1 MSYFSDNY
9 TNLRYPLGDPGL
21 REAQAGA
28 IHAIAAHFTISTD
41 PALVVMPTGSGKT
54 AVLLAAPFAL
64 RATRALIITPSRLV
78 REQTAEGA
86 GDLGVLKR
94 AGVLADQLQLPK
106 VFEIESKC
114 SAADWEKLRDYD
126 FVVAT
131 PNCTSP
137 EIDGIAKPP
146 IDLFDVILFDEA
158 HHAAAAT
165 WSGLLDHFAKSRRI
179 LFTATPY
186 RRDKQLIRARS
197 IYTYPLRKAFEDKIF
212 GKVNFVP
219 VQPANGAAFDVVIAQ
234 KTEEIF
240 RQDRA
245 AGLAHVVMVRTD
257 SKTRAEELKKIYE
270 QSTGLRLQLIHSGHS
285 AAFVKRT
292 IEHLREGTV
301 LDGTA
306 PATALDGIVCVN
318 MMGEGFDFP
327 FLKIAAIHAPHQS
340 LAVTLQFIGRFARTS
355 ARNIGEASFVAV
367 PEEIGGEA
375 EELFHEGAVWSEIV
389 PNLSEA
395 RVAHEQHVREV
406 IETFK
411 KVKAHREEE
420 SDLEFELG
428 TIKPFCHVKVFKVD
442 DFAGFDSI
450 PRVPKNFNI
459 IQYDINEDHHCS
471 ILLLKEQIRPRW
483 TDYEELSKVE
493 YDFVLT
499 FHNEASGHLFIC
511 SSRRASL
518 ALYDSVGE
526 HYSNG
531 THALLSLH
539 EVNRVLH
546 DLKQAK
552 LFQVGMKN
560 SVTSNYAESYQTKMG
575 SNLRNAV
582 SDTDGRLFHRGHVY
596 LKGEDQGKS
605 VTIGYS
611 SGSKI
616 WSNST
621 LRVAEIIA
629 WCKTVGTKLIRTDPV
644 ITNTGLDHLGVGES
658 LTSLPEDVIA
668 VEWNDDVYKY
678 SVEANGPNVSN
689 FQLHDIGL
697 AVLIRA
703 AGSLKIQL
711 SFSSAPLD
719 LELKVEQ
726 GRIVCTEN
734 PSFDQYTITRKDE
747 TCPFKTYV
755 KEHPFNIYLSDFSRI
770 SHGALFRSNANTD
783 GDFSAE
789 CLVPENWTSNNIDI
803 TKEFAPPGATGVD
816 NSIHGFL
823 TRKLPATQVRVVIYD
838 HGTGEIG
845 DFLTMNENSSMV
857 EFSVYHCKGSEEST
871 PGQRVG
877 DIYEVAGQVVK
888 SLVWLRTPEALKRKI
903 RERLQKGSTF
913 LKGDWNALRLLFEAA
928 STKPLE
934 FSIYFVQPGL
944 SAANL
949 AEKLTKPMAAARDF
963 VARSCNGK
971 VRFMISP

>member
-9 TNLRYPLGDPGL
+9 TSLKYPIGNPGL

-54 AVLLAAPFAL
+54 AVLLAAPFAI
-64 RATRALIITPSRLV
+64 RANRALIITPSRLV
-78 REQTAEGA
+78 REQIAQGA
-86 GDLGVLKR
+86 GDLRVLRR
-94 AGVLADQLQLPK
+94 AGVLADQLQLPR
-106 VFEIESKC
+106 VFEVESKC
-114 SAADWEKLRDYD
+114 SAADWEKFRNCD

-137 EIDGIAKPP
+137 EIDGVAKPP
-146 IDLFDVILFDEA
+146 LDLFDVILFDEA
-158 HHAAAAT
+158 HHAAATT
-165 WSGLLDHFAKSRRI
+165 WSGLLDHFANSRRI

-186 RRDKQLIRARS
+186 RRDRQLIRARS

-219 VQPANGAAFDVVIAQ
+219 VQPTKGAAPDVVIAQ
-234 KTEEIF
+234 KTEALF

-245 AGLAHVVMVRTD
+245 DGFAHVVMVRTD
-257 SKTRAEELKKIYE
+257 SKTRAEELKQVYE
-270 QSTGLRLQLIHSGHS
+270 QSTSLRLQLVHSGHS
-285 AAFVKRT
+285 AAFVNKT
-292 IEHLREGTV
+292 IHHLLEGTV
-301 LDGTA
+301 LDGPA
-306 PATALDGIVCVN
+306 PTTALDGIICVN

-327 FLKIAAIHAPHQS
+327 SLKIAAIHAPHQS
-340 LAVTLQFIGRFARTS
+340 LAVTIQFIGRFARTS
-355 ARNIGEASFVAV
+355 AHNIGEASFVAV

-395 RVAHEQHVREV
+395 RVTHEQHVRDV
-406 IETFK
+406 IETFR

-442 DFAGFDSI
+442 DFAGFNSI

-459 IQYDINEDHHCS
+459 IQYDINDEHHCS
-471 ILLLKEQIRPRW
+471 ILLLKERSRPRW
-483 TDYEELSKVE
+483 TDYEELSKIE

-499 FHNEASGHLFIC
+499 YHNEVSGHLFIC

-531 THALLSLH
+531 THSLLSLH

-546 DLKQAK
+546 DLKRAK

-560 SVTSNYAESYQTKMG
+560 SITSNYAESYQTKMG

-582 SDTDGRLFHRGHVY
+582 SDTDGRLFQRGHVY
-596 LKGEDQGKS
+596 LKGEDRGKS

-621 LRVAEIIA
+621 LRVAEMIG
-629 WCKTVGTKLIRTDPV
+629 WCKSIGTKLMRTDPV
-644 ITNTGLDHLGVGES
+644 FTNTGLDHLGVGES
-658 LTSLPEDVIA
+658 LTSLSEDVIA
-668 VEWNDDVYKY
+668 VEWNDDVYRY
-678 SVEANGPNVSN
+678 SVEANGPNFTN
-689 FQLHDIGL
+689 CQLHDIEL
-697 AVLIRA
+697 TVLSRAV
-703 AGSLKIQL
+703 GSLRIQL
-711 SFSSAPLD
+711 AFPSGPLVLD
-719 LELKVEQ
+719 LRIEH
-726 GRIVCTEN
+726 GRIACTGN
-734 PSFDQYTITRKDE
+734 PSFDQSTITRKDE
-747 TCPFKTYV
+747 TCPFKTYLRD
-755 KEHPFNIYLSDFSRI
+755 HPFNIYLSDFSRI
-770 SHGALFRSNANTD
+770 ANGALFRSNANTN
-783 GDFSAE
+783 GEFTAE
-789 CLVPENWTSNNIDI
+789 CLVPENWISNKIDI

-816 NSIHGFL
+816 DSIHGFL
-823 TRKLPATQVRVVIYD
+823 SRKLLATQVSIVIYD

-845 DFLTMNENSSMV
+845 DFLTMAESARMV
-857 EFSVYHCKGSEEST
+857 EFCIYHCKSSKEPT

-888 SLVWLRTPEALKRKI
+888 SIVWLRSPEALKQKI
-903 RERLQKGSTF
+903 RERLQKGSVF
-913 LKGDWNALRLLFEAA
+913 LKGDESAFRLLFQAA
-928 STKPLE
+928 TTKPLE
-934 FSIYFVQPGL
+934 FAIYFVQPGL
-944 SAANL
+944 SAVNL
-949 AEKLTKPMAAARDF
+949 SEKLTKPMAAARDF